1 MHLNIRLLT
10 DYGANDHRA
19 HNFMTETFDVVVIGA
34 GPVGENVVERVIK
47 AGLSAVV
54 IESGLIDGECS
65 CWA

>member
-1 MHLNIRLLT
+1 
-10 DYGANDHRA
+10 
-19 HNFMTETFDVVVIGA
+19 MTETFDVVVIGA

-54 IESGLIDGECS
+54 IESGLIDGECN